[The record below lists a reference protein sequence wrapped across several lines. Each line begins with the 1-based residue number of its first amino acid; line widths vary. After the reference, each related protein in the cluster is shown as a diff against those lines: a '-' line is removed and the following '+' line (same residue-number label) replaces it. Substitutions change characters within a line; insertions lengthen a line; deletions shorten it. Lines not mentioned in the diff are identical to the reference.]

1 MIDFRAWI
9 QIFLASACLAC
20 SPSAWAQAGFLAG
33 PEWAYAVE
41 PGDTL
46 VSIAARHL
54 DPAFAWRQLAQLNRL
69 VEPRRLK
76 PGTQVR
82 IPLAWLRHDPVGVEV
97 VFLRGDV
104 QRVAGQ
110 QATPLAQGDRLRPGE
125 HIETGPQ
132 ASATLRFA
140 DGSRLLLTPG
150 SRLLIEHAGQHPD
163 SRSLHTRLGM
173 QRGTAET
180 QVNPKPA
187 ERRRFEIGTP
197 VVNLGVR
204 GTAFRTHAVADST
217 RVEVLA
223 GRVAVGDLVTLDA
236 GFGSVVRPGQ
246 PVSPPVRLAAA
257 PDLSGLPA
265 RIEQSPVRIG
275 WPAVPG
281 VLGYRAQLWADGPQG
296 GLLLDQ
302 ALDAPA
308 VAWPPLPDGAYQLR
322 VRVIDSQGLE
332 GVDVEHALLLA
343 TQPAAPP
350 LLQPAPDAAVRHSQ
364 VTLRWAD
371 TGAVAGYWLQVA
383 GRAGFA
389 APEIDLELGPVASA
403 VVALAPGPYQ
413 WRLASRPAAG
423 GRGPFGAPWP
433 FTVQPLPGP
442 PLAGPPQAGREGVAW
457 AWQGVVPAQ
466 AYQVQVA
473 HEPAFIAPLLDWP
486 VAGLQVL
493 LPLTEPGR
501 YALRVRSVGADGA
514 AGPYGPLHWVD
525 VAPPLPGAGR
535 APHLAPHL
543 ALRPAP

>member
-1 MIDFRAWI
+1 MIDIRVWI
-9 QIFLASACLAC
+9 QIFFASGCLAC
-20 SPSAWAQAGFLAG
+20 VPSARAQAGLPAG
-33 PEWAYAVE
+33 PEWAYPVE

-54 DPAFAWRQLAQLNRL
+54 DPAVAWLQLAQWNRL
-69 VEPRRLK
+69 ADPRRLK
-76 PGTQVR
+76 PGTWVR

-97 VFLRGDV
+97 VHLRGDV
-104 QRVAGQ
+104 LRVAGQ

-125 HIETGPQ
+125 RIETGPQ

-150 SRLLIEHAGQHPD
+150 SRLLIEQAGQHPD
-163 SRSLHTRLGM
+163 SRSLHTRLGV

-180 QVNPKPA
+180 QVNPTA
-187 ERRRFEIGTP
+187 AARRRFEIGTP

-204 GTAFRTHAVADST
+204 GTEFRTHAGADST
-217 RVEVLA
+217 HVEVLA
-223 GRVAVGDLVTLDA
+223 GRVAVGEVVTVDG
-236 GFGSVVRPGQ
+236 GFGSVARPGQ

-265 RIEQSPVRIG
+265 RIEQSPGRID

-302 ALDAPA
+302 ALDGPA
-308 VAWPPLPDGAYQLR
+308 WAWPPLPDGAYQLR
-322 VRVIDSQGLE
+322 VRVIDRQGLE
-332 GVDVEHALLLA
+332 GENAEHALLLA
-343 TQPAAPP
+343 TQPAPPP
-350 LLQPAPDAAVRHSQ
+350 LLQPAPAAALRHSL

-371 TGAVAGYWLQVA
+371 TGAAAGYRLQVA

-389 APEIDLELGPVASA
+389 APEIDLELGPVATA
-403 VVALAPGPYQ
+403 AVALAPGHYQ
-413 WRLASRPAAG
+413 WRLASRPAPG
-423 GRGPFGAPWP
+423 QRGPFGAPWP
-433 FTVQPLPGP
+433 FTVQPLPDA
-442 PLAGPPQAGREGVAW
+442 PLAGPPQSGRQGVAW
-457 AWQGVVPAQ
+457 AWQAVAPAQ
-466 AYQVQVA
+466 SYQVQVA
-473 HEPAFIAPLLDWP
+473 HEPAFIAPILDLP

-525 VAPPLPGAGR
+525 VAPPPGAAW
-535 APHLAPHL
+535 AP
-543 ALRPAP
+543 RPAPRPAP